1 MGYEVKILADSVNP
15 VGLRLTTFEV
25 TYPRFIHQEVLT
37 HRMLSRNSASSRAIP
52 TERLIQRVL
61 DDPARPI
68 RWGANQKGMQAGAEL
83 DDEVQALALGAWLGQ
98 RDAAVE
104 ACRELH
110 RLGVHKQHANRLIE
124 PWMWITVIIS
134 GTDWANFFAL
144 RNHDAAQ
151 PEFRHLA
158 AMMEQLYNDPI
169 EPARQLYVGDW
180 HMPLLR
186 DDDQALPLHVRRAVS
201 AARCARVSYLT
212 HDGRR
217 DIDEDLALHDRLSHS
232 LPGHWSPFEHV
243 ARAESDFEY
252 RGNFRGWTQ
261 YRKLFAGENI
271 RPTELEAM
279 RAGVGAIR
287 SEAGR
292 G

>member
-1 MGYEVKILADSVNP
+1 MAYEVRILADSVNP
-15 VGLRLTTFEV
+15 VGQRLTTFEV
-25 TYPRFIHQEVLT
+25 TYPRFIHQELLT

-52 TERLIQRVL
+52 SEKLIQRVL
-61 DDPARPI
+61 DDPATPI

-83 DDEVQALALGAWLGQ
+83 DTEAQALALGAWLNH

-124 PWMWITVIIS
+124 PWMFITVILS
-134 GTDWANFFAL
+134 ATDWANFFAL

-158 AMMEQLYNDPI
+158 AMMEAVYADPPEAI
-169 EPARQLYVGDW
+169 QYLSGGEW

-186 DDDQALPLHVRRAVS
+186 DEDENLPLDVRRAVS

-217 DIDEDLALHDRLSHS
+217 DVVEDLALHDRLSQS
-232 LPGHWSPFEHV
+232 RPGHWSPFEHV
-243 ARAESDFEY
+243 ARAEHDLEY
-252 RGNFRGWTQ
+252 RGNFCGWTQ
-261 YRKLFAGENI
+261 YRKLFADENI
-271 RPTELEAM
+271 NFAELVEM
-279 RAGVGAIR
+279 RAA
-287 SEAGR
+287 AATQ
-292 G
+292 